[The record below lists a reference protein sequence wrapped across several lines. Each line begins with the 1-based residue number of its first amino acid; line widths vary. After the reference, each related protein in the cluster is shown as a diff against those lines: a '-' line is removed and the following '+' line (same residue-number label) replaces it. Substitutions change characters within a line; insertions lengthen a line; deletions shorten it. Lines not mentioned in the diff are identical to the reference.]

1 MQVDLKWFHEMSWS
15 DCKVFAEKDSTTSST
30 LHLNCPLLPGC
41 RDDCASDSS
50 LYSSFCQMHTPSAQE
65 NLTQLEIA
73 LQPLKNL
80 VRLCI
85 TCANR
90 MQELA
95 NYSVGIRGELEL
107 SKTLRLSNQDL
118 EVCRRL
124 SGQVEKTIPS
134 VVRVMGLA
142 YLWLADSL
150 DEDTSVA
157 NIQLP
162 PPLATA
168 HA

>member
-1 MQVDLKWFHEMSWS
+1 M
-15 DCKVFAEKDSTTSST
+15 
-30 LHLNCPLLPGC
+30 NCRG
-41 RDDCASDSS
+41 DCASDSS
-50 LYSSFCQMHTPSAQE
+50 LYSSFRQMHTPSAQE

-95 NYSVGIRGELEL
+95 NYSVGIRGEL

-162 PPLATA
+162 TPKPQNPKTPNYAER
-168 HA
+168 